1 MKQLIKYRSFS
12 LYSNNILSRKNV
24 PIFISLLLLL
34 SNLKIGEGIKCYCT
48 DESCSP
54 YGACEANLCLV
65 GITKNTNS
73 VIRTCAN
80 DVRMPLGCRQQVDG
94 KWTDLCACDQHFCNT
109 FSYLRTQSRRDA
121 GNSESFQDISSKVK
135 QDISTDDT
143 LIFQRVDTPDY
154 DFPGLPNPNAPLS
167 TKTSLLTLLL
177 VVVPLSVGAAAVIVV
192 AFNYYCH
199 LC

>member
-1 MKQLIKYRSFS
+1 MSNRKLTISFS
-12 LYSNNILSRKNV
+12 LFIFLINFNIVN
-24 PIFISLLLLL
+24 
-34 SNLKIGEGIKCYCT
+34 GIKCYCT

-54 YGACEANLCLV
+54 YGACEASLCLV

-94 KWTDLCACDQHFCNT
+94 KWSDLCACDQHFCNT
-109 FSYLRTQSRRDA
+109 FSYLRTQSRRDT
-121 GNSESFQDISSKVK
+121 GVNDIFSETPQKSNHDISS
-135 QDISTDDT
+135 DDA
-143 LIFQRVDTPDY
+143 LVFQRVDTPDY
-154 DFPGLPNPNAPLS
+154 DFPGIPNPNAPLS

>member
-1 MKQLIKYRSFS
+1 MFKRIVL
-12 LYSNNILSRKNV
+12 LLSKNLMSKNKLATS
-24 PIFISLLLLL
+24 ISLLIFII
-34 SNLKIGEGIKCYCT
+34 NIKIVNGIKCYCT
-48 DESCSP
+48 DETCSP
-54 YGACEANLCLV
+54 YGACEASLCLV

-94 KWTDLCACDQHFCNT
+94 KWSDLCACDQHFCNT

-121 GNSESFQDISSKVK
+121 GPNDGYHDIQQKVSK
-135 QDISTDDT
+135 DITSDDA